1 MGRTAVSIPSGA
13 RWPRIHC
20 FAAACLAIGLAAAA
34 PRAETAKT
42 ISIRTSDGVVLTDAE
57 GAPAA
62 AAAELGLANIVG
74 WGPADVAGLAGILA
88 RANLADAQRAATL
101 TIDSRAQKIVQ
112 ETLAFHITRVIDSKE
127 RPRKLFND
135 RRAAF
140 VLMDADTGALVA
152 VGSWPPPPADA
163 GPAALAR
170 LAAASREDDPRAV
183 PAWRPPSKNDPA
195 GSGIKALVAL
205 AAALE
210 ASDPAAKPDDRIA
223 AMLLGMDPATFKRRL
238 GMEIAAASVRIDGS
252 PYSVANVGG
261 ATTHTSGPLR
271 SSACHGDP
279 AVPTAKT
286 LGVSLAIKHS
296 LRAYF
301 ARLAL
306 LLEERTVQEWSRSLP
321 QERGRVSAPGYA
333 YPPTR
338 MARRLAE
345 LGVGPAP
352 VDLGANLAAAAKAA
366 RLRGETL
373 LDRLFVP
380 PAESGLSA
388 RSWLPAELPLRELLG
403 DFRYRI
409 ALAGVGDAW
418 NVAPLHLAMGAAEI
432 AHGRSVQPHLV
443 AALGSERLAPPGS
456 RTLTLRKDLIDA
468 IRLGMKA
475 VAEAPGA
482 TMSGV
487 AASEPRFVLGQ
498 EYEKVREGEVGK
510 RVAALRQA
518 AAKDG
523 VKPYWC
529 RVYAKTGTAD
539 GAAAGT
545 NTGWTMGWK
554 EPLQAGGRRLA
565 FACMVSHLDFMD
577 GGPRFGGAV
586 CGALVRDIAL
596 SLEAMNPPDLRPN

>member
-1 MGRTAVSIPSGA
+1 M
-13 RWPRIHC
+13 
-20 FAAACLAIGLAAAA
+20 
-34 PRAETAKT
+34 
-42 ISIRTSDGVVLTDAE
+42 
-57 GAPAA
+57 
-62 AAAELGLANIVG
+62 
-74 WGPADVAGLAGILA
+74 AGLAGIIA
-88 RANLADAQRAATL
+88 RANLAEAQRAATL

-112 ETLAFHITRVIDSKE
+112 ETLAFHLTRVVDSKE
-127 RPRKLFND
+127 RPRKFYND

-170 LAAASREDDPRAV
+170 VAGAPAQEDPRAV
-183 PAWRPPSKNDPA
+183 PAWRLPAKNDPA

-210 ASDPAAKPDDRIA
+210 ASEPSAKPDDRVA
-223 AMLLGMDPATFKRRL
+223 AMLLGMDPASYKRRL
-238 GMEIAAASVRIDGS
+238 GMEIAAARVHIAGS

-261 ATTHTSGPLR
+261 AETHTSGPLR
-271 SSACHGDP
+271 SSACHGDA
-279 AVPTAKT
+279 AVPAAAT

-296 LRAYF
+296 IRAYF

-306 LLEERTVQEWSRSLP
+306 LVDEGTARDWGAALP
-321 QERGRVSAPGYA
+321 LERGRVASTPYS
-333 YPPTR
+333 YPQTR
-338 MARRLAE
+338 LAARLAE
-345 LGVGPAP
+345 LGIGAAP
-352 VDLGANLAAAAKAA
+352 IDLGANLDAAVRPA
-366 RLRGETL
+366 RLRGEGQ

-380 PAESGLSA
+380 PAEAGLA
-388 RSWLPAELPLRELLG
+388 GRSWLPPELPLATVLG

-409 ALAGVGDAW
+409 ALSGVGDAW
-418 NVAPLHLAMGAAEI
+418 NVTPLHLAVGAAAI
-432 AHGRSVQPHLV
+432 ARGERIQPHLV
-443 AALGSERLAPPGS
+443 AALGTTRLAPPAAAKLS
-456 RTLTLRKDLIDA
+456 LRADLIAA

-487 AASEPRFVLGQ
+487 AMSEPRFVLGQ
-498 EYEKVREGEVGK
+498 DFDKAKDGEIGK

-529 RVYAKTGTAD
+529 RVFAKTGTAD
-539 GAAAGT
+539 GATSG
-545 NTGWTMGWK
+545 NSTGWVMGWK
-554 EPLQAGGRRLA
+554 EPLETGGRRLA
-565 FACMVSHLDFMD
+565 FACMVSHIDHAF

-586 CGALVRDIAL
+586 CGALLRDIAL
-596 SLEAMNPPDLRPN
+596 SLEAMSPPDLKPN